1 MWQNFEK
8 IDYNSLN
15 AKQKESFNFQK
26 IAAAFADYGFS
37 CIQLT
42 DDWNGADFLANH
54 VNGRTL
60 LRVQLKGRLTFA
72 TKYLG
77 KDLWICFPM
86 GESVYCYPHDEG
98 LHELRVLMM
107 EANDTDFTAAENWKK
122 NETAVWAQP
131 TKLQQAWLDENYK
144 LK

>member
-1 MWQNFEK
+1 MVQ
-8 IDYNSLN
+8 I
-15 AKQKESFNFQK
+15 
-26 IAAAFADYGFS
+26 
-37 CIQLT
+37 
-42 DDWNGADFLANH
+42 FLANH
-54 VNGRTL
+54 VDGITL

-86 GESVYCYPHDEG
+86 GESVYCYPHDAG